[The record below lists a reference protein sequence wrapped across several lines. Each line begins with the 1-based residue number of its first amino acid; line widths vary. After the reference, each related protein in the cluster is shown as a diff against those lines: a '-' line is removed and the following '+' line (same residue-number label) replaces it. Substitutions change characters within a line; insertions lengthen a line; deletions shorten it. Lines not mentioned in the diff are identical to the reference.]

1 MYVIQTQFA
10 KNSIKTTYKQTKGNN
25 MLKLVPFLLLLT
37 TLNAYSMCSKEAAD
51 YAVYN
56 QAEIWEVEE
65 KTVLSEVVE
74 NEFDETYGVGYY
86 DVYLTDGDK
95 EITVSVDM
103 RAYTNEDDSTI
114 TCEVVGVFS
123 DEG

>member
-1 MYVIQTQFA
+1 MFRLAPV
-10 KNSIKTTYKQTKGNN
+10 
-25 MLKLVPFLLLLT
+25 LLLLT
-37 TLNAYSMCSKEAAD
+37 SLNVYSICSQDAED

-65 KTVLSEVVE
+65 ETVLSEVVE
-74 NEFDETYGVGYY
+74 NEFDETYGTGYY
-86 DVYLTDGDK
+86 DVYLTNGDK

-103 RAYTNEDDSTI
+103 RAYTNEDDSSI
-114 TCEVVGVFS
+114 TCEVIGAFS